1 MAVSYIPCSFPYF
14 PIPYGCWCGIS
25 VPFPPKHEP
34 IDNFDEKCK
43 VHDYCYEDAYPQ
55 GCDILDA
62 YVWDYDWK
70 IENNTIVCDAN
81 QDFCQK
87 MICECDAKVISALA
101 EECINAG
108 CPESNPGCPSE

>member
-55 GCDILDA
+55 VIWQTIDKRVIC
-62 YVWDYDWK
+62 K
-70 IENNTIVCDAN
+70 TIEVKFWIRY
-81 QDFCQK
+81 
-87 MICECDAKVISALA
+87 KVGNMFLSSIIQGVPTSF
-101 EECINAG
+101 G
-108 CPESNPGCPSE
+108 